1 MHHDRETRS
10 RTRRDTRRDR
20 RVLLPRQHRH
30 VRGRE
35 EGKAAAARTRAK
47 LRDETRREKG
57 QRDHVRRCHDRARDR
72 VVAAPADPGRA
83 PRRRGVTIIG
93 LDVGTTGCKAIAFN
107 PDGAVLARAYREY
120 DIIHTADGGSEQD
133 AEAVYRATCAC
144 LTEITAAVPAPYAAI
159 AASVQGDAIIPV
171 DEDFRAIGNTYLGM
185 DMRPAPIAE
194 EIATRHGSFEMFS
207 QTGMRPHAMNSGVKM
222 VQLARSSPDLSG
234 RAVRIVTYADFITGR
249 LTGEATIDRT
259 MASRTMV
266 YDVAA
271 DDWST
276 VVLKELGID
285 RALLSRVVG
294 SGLVVG
300 EVRPNASRET
310 GIPVG
315 TPVVSGGHDQCCAAL
330 GAGVVRPGI
339 GVAST
344 GTAEVLS
351 TAFAEPRLDRAMHD
365 AYFPCYRHVLDPLY
379 FTFSL
384 NHVGGILLKW
394 FRDTIATE
402 EKAEAGRSGADAYD
416 VIFRAAPGA
425 PTGMFVLPHFNGSGT
440 PMCDP
445 ASRGAI
451 VGLTLATGRAEIA
464 KAIIESLTFELKL
477 NVETM
482 KSAGIVLDEIRA
494 VGGGA
499 RSAMWLAIKASV
511 LGVPVATLESP
522 DAAALGAA
530 ILAGS
535 AVGVYASPEDGVAA
549 TVRIGRMIEPGPDS
563 AEYAALYERYTTLYE
578 RLKGL

>member
-1 MHHDRETRS
+1 M
-10 RTRRDTRRDR
+10 
-20 RVLLPRQHRH
+20 
-30 VRGRE
+30 
-35 EGKAAAARTRAK
+35 
-47 LRDETRREKG
+47 
-57 QRDHVRRCHDRARDR
+57 
-72 VVAAPADPGRA
+72 
-83 PRRRGVTIIG
+83 TIIG
-93 LDVGTTGCKAIAFN
+93 LDVGTTGCKAIAFD
-107 PDGAVLARAYREY
+107 PDGRAVARAYREY
-120 DIIHTADGGSEQD
+120 DVIHTADGGSEQD

-144 LTEITAAVPAPYAAI
+144 LAELTALVAPPYAAI

-171 DEDFRAIGNTYLGM
+171 DDRFHAIGRAYLGM
-185 DMRPAPIAE
+185 DMRPAAIAE
-194 EIATRHGSFEMFS
+194 EIAARNGSFELFAR
-207 QTGMRPHAMNSGVKM
+207 TGMRPHAMNSAVKM
-222 VQLARSSPDLSG
+222 VQLARTAPGLYE
-234 RAVRIVTYADFITGR
+234 RAARIVTYADFITGR
-249 LTGEATIDRT
+249 LTGEAAIDRT

-266 YDVAA
+266 YDVAT
-271 DDWST
+271 DEWSSE
-276 VVLKELGID
+276 VLEKLALD
-285 RALLSRVVG
+285 RALLSRVVA
-294 SGLVVG
+294 SGVVVG
-300 EVRPNASRET
+300 EVRPEASRET
-310 GIPVG
+310 GIPAG

-365 AYFPCYRHVLDPLY
+365 AYYPCYRHVFDPLY
-379 FTFSL
+379 FTFAL

-402 EKAEAGRSGADAYD
+402 EKSEAARTGADAYD
-416 VIFRAAPGA
+416 VIFRAAPEA

-440 PMCDP
+440 PICDP

-464 KAIIESLTFELKL
+464 KAIVESLTYELKV

-499 RSAMWLAIKASV
+499 RSELWLGIKASV

-549 TVRIGRMIEPGPDS
+549 AVRVGRVIEPGPDS
-563 AEYAALYERYTTLYE
+563 SEYAALYDRYTTLYA